1 MLDFFFLRTLN
12 VSLLISGASFLLL
25 LFFIILHVQ
34 APSEQTHPISL
45 WCCQILGLAFDNVD
59 IVLLVNIHRCN
70 MKRSR
75 SPLYIIGTSLIH
87 SVHQWKKRDFTHTT
101 QSKPGIITLGAL
113 MLIYFHEAEK
123 HKQFPPVLSI
133 WMPGRAGP
141 CNFYARNSNSINNFC
156 EHILSIFIITNIEWR
171 NYK

>member
-1 MLDFFFLRTLN
+1 MLVFWYP
-12 VSLLISGASFLLL
+12 GL
-25 LFFIILHVQ
+25 LFFHSFFLYIIPHVQ

-70 MKRSR
+70 MKCSR
-75 SPLYIIGTSLIH
+75 SPWYIMGKLVIPME
-87 SVHQWKKRDFTHTT
+87 KKREIFSHTT
-101 QSKPGIITLGAL
+101 QSNPGIITLGAL
-113 MLIYFHEAEK
+113 MLVYFHEAEK

-141 CNFYARNSNSINNFC
+141 CDCYARNSNSINNFC
-156 EHILSIFIITNIEWR
+156 ENILSIFIITNIE
-171 NYK
+171 